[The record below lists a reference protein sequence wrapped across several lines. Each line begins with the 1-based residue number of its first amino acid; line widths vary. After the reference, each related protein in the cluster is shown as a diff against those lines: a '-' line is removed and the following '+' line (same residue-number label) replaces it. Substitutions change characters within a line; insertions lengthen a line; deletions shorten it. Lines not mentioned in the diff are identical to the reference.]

1 MKVIDLS
8 MYDGEDRVISS
19 KEMDRL
25 LQDQDY
31 LFTVKSK
38 LPTLDSLVEG
48 FVPGELIVVSG
59 LTKNGKTL
67 LCQTLTKN
75 FYDQHYLSLWFS
87 FELPPKQFLR
97 CFPELPLLYLPKMLK
112 SSNMKWL
119 EERIIESLQKHHTR
133 IVFIDHLHYVVDIAR
148 QRNPSLEIGT
158 VVRRL
163 KLLAVRENLIVFLLC
178 HTQKPRKEMSNDD
191 FGDPRDSSFVEQ
203 ESDCALMVKR
213 FPMIESNIAC
223 IKVNQHRRTGVM
235 QEKVWVEKID
245 GYIRETSEREIPDE
259 KKRKKKKYWEDD

>member
-1 MKVIDLS
+1 MQIIDLS
-8 MYDGEDRVISS
+8 KYDGEDKVISS
-19 KEMDRL
+19 HEMEENL
-25 LQDQDY
+25 ADQDY
-31 LFTVKSK
+31 IFTVKSR
-38 LPTLDSLVEG
+38 LPSLDKFIEG
-48 FVPGELIVVSG
+48 FVPGELIIVSG
-59 LTKNGKTL
+59 ITKNGKTL

-97 CFPELPLLYLPKMLK
+97 CFPELPLLYLPKILK
-112 SSNMKWL
+112 SSNIKWL
-119 EERIIESLQKHHTR
+119 EDRILESYQKHHTR

-178 HTQKPRKEMSNDD
+178 HTQKPRKDAPSDD

-213 FPMIESNIAC
+213 FPQIEDNIAC
-223 IKVNQHRRTGVM
+223 IRVNQHRRTGTM
-235 QEKVWVEKID
+235 QQKVWVEKIN
-245 GYIRETSEREIPDE
+245 GYLVETTEREMPEE
-259 KKRKKKKYWEDD
+259 KKKVRKYWNDD